1 MERAIQ
7 YCRLEVAD
15 WRVASIIEPY
25 KLLDLICVN
34 GILYALVFPGYL
46 LAAVELSEDKN
57 SVELVLL
64 GGNLDVESTPW
75 LDLAQCCG
83 ELILIRTMKLDPR
96 VYHFFRWKFG
106 EAKWERITSLGGCTL
121 FLTDGCFVGCLGPD
135 HKGIRGDS
143 MYITENSHGSWC
155 EYSLIDGSFQQ
166 ICR

>member
-1 MERAIQ
+1 MAKLQRPIFAVLFLQIS
-7 YCRLEVAD
+7 R
-15 WRVASIIEPY
+15 RVASIIEPY

-75 LDLAQCCG
+75 LDLAQFCG

-96 VYHFFRWKFG
+96 V
-106 EAKWERITSLGGCTL
+106 
-121 FLTDGCFVGCLGPD
+121 
-135 HKGIRGDS
+135 
-143 MYITENSHGSWC
+143 
-155 EYSLIDGSFQQ
+155 
-166 ICR
+166 